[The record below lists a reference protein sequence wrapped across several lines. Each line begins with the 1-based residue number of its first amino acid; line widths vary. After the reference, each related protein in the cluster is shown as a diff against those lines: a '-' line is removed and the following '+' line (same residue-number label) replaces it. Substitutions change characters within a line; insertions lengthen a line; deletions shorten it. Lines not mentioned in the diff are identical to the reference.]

1 MGLLWTCF
9 YIQVR
14 PHRGNLQEADKKGR
28 GYERNLRQIHPQV
41 TNEEVG
47 KDMSVG
53 KDLLDRLLLD
63 LQNIS

>member
-1 MGLLWTCF
+1 MGLLWMCF

-14 PHRGNLQEADKKGR
+14 PHRGKLQEADKKGR
-28 GYERNLRQIHPQV
+28 GYKRNLGQIHPQV